1 MNIYPSVNGS
11 PTSEGAQVQSLGVM
25 LDFSLHSYTISLHK
39 IHQQTLPSKNVQNAS
54 IFIISTTTSSS
65 RLLSFFTW
73 LIAITSFLSYLH
85 LTLTPFFSGPHIMAI
100 FTTLK
105 LKSDMLLLC
114 SGPCSSFSSHSKGNP
129 KSI

>member
-1 MNIYPSVNGS
+1 MAALCLKVLRSKALES
-11 PTSEGAQVQSLGVM
+11 CSTSLCIHI
-25 LDFSLHSYTISLHK
+25 LHHSK

-73 LIAITSFLSYLH
+73 LIAITSFFSYLH
-85 LTLTPFFSGPHIMAI
+85 LALTPFFSGLHIMAI
-100 FTTLK
+100 FTILK